1 MERAPVDK
9 HCMRRRPT
17 FMVPVGAAAVGVV
30 VFAAPGTVVAETMY
44 SCAFSALVVLAWL
57 GVRAQSGPRLVA
69 HALVAGALTAW
80 LLGDLLYT
88 LLTWTMAEMGD
99 VSPADVLWVAGYPL
113 LAAGLIKMTRLRA
126 HGRLREALLDG
137 LAMATVV
144 ATLFWRFMIEP
155 AARDQPPSLAVLF
168 GAFYPFGDV
177 LLFAT
182 GAMLVLSPGK
192 KRGPTRYL
200 VAALTLTFFGDVSMS
215 LAPAVFPS
223 FDSAHLDGVLLL
235 ANSLFVAALR
245 HPSAGQLSKRTAS
258 VDQRLHPARVLFLGL
273 ALLALPA
280 LAGLRASDAV
290 VDRITLMISMMALT
304 VIVLIRFLLVVREQ
318 EHVRTELAHQATHDQ
333 LTGLANRQ
341 ALHARL
347 DTALRRHAP
356 GGTLGPVIH
365 YLDLNGFKPINDEH
379 GHAAGDAVLM
389 AVAQRLR
396 AAARAEDSVARLGG
410 DEFVVLSEN
419 IDDPTAALALS
430 ERLRKAIATPVRHD
444 GRILV
449 VGASVGWAC
458 AADLAKPSA
467 DALLAAADAQM
478 YFEKA
483 LHRRAP
489 APADLPAR

>member
-1 MERAPVDK
+1 
-9 HCMRRRPT
+9 MRRIPT

-30 VFAAPGTVVAETMY
+30 VFAAPGTVVADTMY
-44 SCAFSALVVLAWL
+44 SCAFAILVVLAWL

-69 HALVAGALTAW
+69 HALVAGALTVW

-88 LLTWTMAEMGD
+88 LLTWMLGELGGVT
-99 VSPADVLWVAGYPL
+99 PADVLWVSGYPL

-126 HGRLREALLDG
+126 RGCLREALLDG

-144 ATLFWRFMIEP
+144 LTLFWRFMIEP
-155 AARDQPPSLAVLF
+155 AARDQPPSLAMLF

-182 GAMLVLSPGK
+182 GAMLVLSPGD

-200 VAALTLTFFGDVSMS
+200 VAALTLTFFGDVSIS
-215 LAPAVFPS
+215 LAAAVFPS
-223 FDSAHLDGVLLL
+223 FDAARLDGVLLL
-235 ANSLFVAALR
+235 ANSLLVAALR
-245 HPSAGQLSKRTAS
+245 HPAADQLSKRTAPFS
-258 VDQRLHPARVLFLGL
+258 QRLHPARVVFLGL
-273 ALLALPA
+273 ALLAMPA
-280 LAGLRASDAV
+280 LAGFRASDSVA
-290 VDRITLMISMMALT
+290 DRVSLMVSMMALT
-304 VIVLIRFLLVVREQ
+304 VIVLIRFVLVVREQ
-318 EHVRTELAHQATHDQ
+318 EHASTELAYQATHDQ

-341 ALHARL
+341 ALHDQL

-356 GGTLGPVIH
+356 GGTVGPVVH
-365 YLDLNGFKPINDEH
+365 YLDLNGFKPINDEY
-379 GHAAGDAVLM
+379 GHAAGDAVLVE
-389 AVAQRLR
+389 VAQRLR
-396 AAARAEDSVARLGG
+396 AAARSEDSVARVGG

-419 IDDPTAALALS
+419 IDDRAAALALS

-449 VGASVGWAC
+449 VGASVGVAC
-458 AADLAKPSA
+458 AADLGTPNA
-467 DALLAAADAQM
+467 DALLAAADAEM

-489 APADLPAR
+489 VPADLPAR